1 MGDGA
6 RERTGKGERM
16 GERTRKGERAQEVK
30 LMISILTISVYKYEV
45 YMETDSV
52 SILGQD
58 REVEI
63 GTGVSKVAE

>member
-1 MGDGA
+1 
-6 RERTGKGERM
+6 
-16 GERTRKGERAQEVK
+16 
-30 LMISILTISVYKYEV
+30 MISILTISVYKYEV

-52 SILGQD
+52 STLGQD

>member
-1 MGDGA
+1 
-6 RERTGKGERM
+6 M
-16 GERTRKGERAQEVK
+16 GERQRERAQEVK
-30 LMISILTISVYKYEV
+30 INDLNIDYLYKYEI

-63 GTGVSKVAE
+63 GTGVS

>member
-1 MGDGA
+1 
-6 RERTGKGERM
+6 M

-52 SILGQD
+52 STLGQD